1 VAGTDVDVASP
12 VGHEPG
18 RDGDETA
25 DTVPTARA
33 ASLSENRGLANRW
46 LTNRWMWV
54 GVISTLSA
62 LLHFWDLGR
71 RPLAHDEAIDAWFS
85 WNVRNFEVAEYDPV
99 YHGPLR
105 FYVEGLIL
113 RVFGPGIAEAR
124 YLAAAAGVIA
134 TAVIAASTRTLGR
147 FGAPF
152 AAVVFTISP
161 TILTV
166 TRTGREDS
174 SVVLVSLGLL
184 LLVAYALV
192 APRPAHIVG
201 LGSLLAISFGLKETT
216 FIFGL
221 CTLLFLVA
229 GLLAARHRPDSAA
242 GRSTAALVA
251 LGREPYLWGLMAFA
265 VVFAVI
271 FTSGFRYTDGLA
283 SGMLDGITYWWSQ
296 HDVQRGGQPWFFYF
310 VIYAAYE
317 WLLIVAALAGAVVAW
332 RRRSLVATWFAWM
345 AVSQAILY
353 AWAGEKFAWLAVH
366 ALVPTVLLAGVGADA
381 VVRRLRRAGP
391 ASRIVT
397 SALVA
402 VALLVTTAIA
412 IPPAITDGANPA
424 ELLVTVQT
432 SDDVPPVAARLRAAY
447 EAGEIESI
455 LIDDS
460 GGGSWPWVWYLEGLP
475 VSYQTVDQSQPL
487 PDADAMILLAGEFPP
502 EVDDGR
508 TAERIRL
515 RRWWVVDYDAMG
527 LDDAVRWLTTRR
539 TWNET
544 GSSDQWVIMP

>member
-1 VAGTDVDVASP
+1 
-12 VGHEPG
+12 VGI
-18 RDGDETA
+18 
-25 DTVPTARA
+25 V
-33 ASLSENRGLANRW
+33 
-46 LTNRWMWV
+46 
-54 GVISTLSA
+54 SA
-62 LLHFWDLGR
+62 FSFVLHFWDLGR

-124 YLAAAAGVIA
+124 YLAAMAGVVA

-152 AAVVFTISP
+152 AALVFTVSP
-161 TILTV
+161 TVLTV

-184 LLVAYALV
+184 LVVAHALV
-192 APRPAHIVG
+192 APRPAHIVA
-201 LGSLLAISFGLKETT
+201 LGTLLAMSFGLKETT

-221 CTLLFLVA
+221 CTLLFLLA
-229 GLLAARHRPDSAA
+229 GLAVARRRRDSAA
-242 GRSTAALVA
+242 GRAVTSLLA

-317 WLLIVAALAGAVVAW
+317 WLLLGAAAAGAVVAW
-332 RRRSLVATWFAWM
+332 RRRSLVGVWFAWM

-366 ALVPTVLLAGVGADA
+366 ALVPAVLLGGIGADA
-381 VVRRLRRAGP
+381 VVRRIRTAP
-391 ASRIVT
+391 ASTRV
-397 SALVA
+397 AAGAVA
-402 VALLVTTAIA
+402 VTAVVVTTAIA
-412 IPPAITDGANPA
+412 IPPAITNGADPA

-432 SDDVPPVAARLRAAY
+432 SDDVPPVADRLRAAY

-455 LIDDS
+455 LVDDS
-460 GGGSWPWVWYLEGLP
+460 GGGSWPWVWYLHGLP

-487 PDADAMILLAGEFPP
+487 PDVDAMILLAGEFPP
-502 EVDDGR
+502 AVADDR
-508 TAERIRL
+508 RVERIRL

-527 LDDAVRWLTTRR
+527 VDDAVRWLTTRR

-544 GSSDQWVIMP
+544 GSSDQWIVTT